1 LLIPFALVFAFIF
14 FIFYRQSRENHLR
27 RKHVELELTALRAQM
42 NPHFMFNCLAS
53 IHQCIATG
61 HQDKAGEYL
70 LKFSFLIR
78 RVLENSGKRWI
89 SLQEDL
95 EMLKAYLDLEQLRTD
110 HAFTYSIEVDETVDL
125 ENTSVLMLLAQ
136 PFVENSIW
144 HGFTKTVLDPRIEI
158 RINQDAGK
166 LHYRIE
172 DNGVGEQNEIQKSQP
187 NEYGKRISMGTLLV
201 QEQLKTIQEIEK
213 REASLDIS
221 DRIHK
226 NGEACGKKV
235 HLYIPLLSLH

>member
-1 LLIPFALVFAFIF
+1 
-14 FIFYRQSRENHLR
+14 
-27 RKHVELELTALRAQM
+27 
-42 NPHFMFNCLAS
+42 
-53 IHQCIATG
+53 
-61 HQDKAGEYL
+61 
-70 LKFSFLIR
+70 
-78 RVLENSGKRWI
+78 
-89 SLQEDL
+89 
-95 EMLKAYLDLEQLRTD
+95 
-110 HAFTYSIEVDETVDL
+110 
-125 ENTSVLMLLAQ
+125 MLLAQ